1 MVKPLFRTLGFH
13 VTLALIRRHEFY
25 WGRSGNVIMCTST
38 KHHICK
44 FSPVWICHTPFTC
57 MLTCVCVCSQL
68 CVNMTNE
75 RVRLYVSEVLFQQEQ
90 AECLQEAVAM
100 ETLRSPG
107 NQPAILDFFFQVM
120 FCCLRS
126 PPLPLLHHCLFK
138 NCDNPYKKNTYLI
151 LEKAL
156 VLSVVI

>member
-1 MVKPLFRTLGFH
+1 
-13 VTLALIRRHEFY
+13 
-25 WGRSGNVIMCTST
+25 
-38 KHHICK
+38 
-44 FSPVWICHTPFTC
+44 

-75 RVRLYVSEVLFQQEQ
+75 RVRQYVSEVLFQQEQ
-90 AECLQEAVAM
+90 AECLQEAVTM

-120 FCCLRS
+120 FCCLWS
-126 PPLPLLHHCLFK
+126 PPHRCLFK
-138 NCDNPYKKNTYLI
+138 NYDNLYKNNTYLI

-156 VLSVVI
+156 DLSVVILILRYKDQVTLPPILT